1 MLVLFE
7 TPTGFAVFK
16 VLNKGKLDKLKD
28 LWKEFTTSDS
38 ARKNEVASI
47 EEMQSQFPSD
57 AVYYT
62 ESEDTQQSI
71 EATPPSVKI
80 PYRMMLDV
88 LLESLG
94 LPLAEYRTKVCEDG
108 LKLQRIP
115 FSFRYARLF
124 FI

>member
-1 MLVLFE
+1 PGSSE
-7 TPTGFAVFK
+7 QK
-16 VLNKGKLDKLKD
+16 Q
-28 LWKEFTTSDS
+28 
-38 ARKNEVASI
+38 KNEVASI

-80 PYRMMLDV
+80 PNRMMLDV
-88 LLESLG
+88 LVESLG

-115 FSFRYARLF
+115 FLFRYARPF
-124 FI
+124 VI